1 MLEVQNLSVNYREAS
16 VLLDISFS
24 LKSSSLVGLI
34 GPNGAGKSTLLKS
47 MLDLIPS
54 QSGQIFY
61 QKRLLKRQRQKIAYL
76 PHWTLDK
83 VEVKN
88 G

>member
-34 GPNGAGKSTLLKS
+34 GLAP
-47 MLDLIPS
+47 ME
-54 QSGQIFY
+54 Q
-61 QKRLLKRQRQKIAYL
+61 
-76 PHWTLDK
+76 
-83 VEVKN
+83 VKAHYSSRCSI
-88 G
+88 

>member
-47 MLDLIPS
+47 MLALIPS

-61 QKRLLKRQRQKIAYL
+61 QKGYLSGNAKKLPIFPSDRRLIGTIL
-76 PHWTLDK
+76 
-83 VEVKN
+83 
-88 G
+88 